1 VRTDLLIYNKYISS
15 GHENVY
21 RMTDGTMES
30 AQNDSDCSKIFLRGN
45 QMCKSAQKEECMKKK
60 NVNKLLALGLVSAM
74 TAGML
79 AGCGNTAS
87 TTTDNGAADTTV
99 TEATDDKT
107 STDTAKAD
115 NGEVPT
121 LIWWSIGGTPPDDF
135 DKTIAEISDYTEE
148 KIGVRLD
155 VKIASWADWGTKM
168 NNIVNTGEYF
178 DLMFVNNTNYSK
190 FVNLNALADITDL
203 VQSETPELYDFIPED
218 LWKGATI
225 KEKVYAVPTYKDS
238 SLTQFWMLDDS
249 IVQKYDIDMESI
261 KDFATLD
268 PIIHTIKEGEGKSVY
283 PIHLSQGATF
293 NGFFNGY
300 DGLAAGVE
308 VMGVKY
314 DDESRKVV
322 NLLEQ
327 DDVKENLNYLRKW
340 YVDDIINPDA
350 NVVTDA
356 GKGAIFS
363 TGQGWPAAAE
373 SWAFGQGIEKY
384 DVTKV
389 FGPLYTTETIQG
401 SMNAVS
407 ANSKY
412 KAEALKVLQLMNTD
426 AKFRNMCA
434 FGTEGNFMQYEEDG
448 TVTKL
453 RDDWVWPTYT
463 QGTFFI
469 LATQSDGDPDAWK
482 QVQEQNE
489 AATSST
495 CLGFVFDPEPVQNE
509 VANVNTAWEKYKNDL
524 LTGAIDPETTVPT
537 IIDELNAAGLQTV
550 IDEAQKQLDAFFAE

>member
-1 VRTDLLIYNKYISS
+1 
-15 GHENVY
+15 
-21 RMTDGTMES
+21 MTDGTIES
-30 AQNDSDCSKIFLRGN
+30 AQNDSNCSKIFPRGN
-45 QMCKSAQKEECMKKK
+45 QKCKSAQKEECMKKK

-218 LWKGATI
+218 LWRGATI

-249 IVQKYDIDMESI
+249 IVQKYNIDMDSI

-300 DGLAAGVE
+300 DGLAAGVT

-327 DDVKENLNYLRKW
+327 DDVKENLNYLHKW
-340 YVDDIINPDA
+340 YVDGIINPDA

-401 SMNAVS
+401 SMNAIS
-407 ANSKY
+407 ANSNY

-509 VANVNTAWEKYKNDL
+509 IANVNTAWEKYNNDL

>member
-1 VRTDLLIYNKYISS
+1 
-15 GHENVY
+15 
-21 RMTDGTMES
+21 
-30 AQNDSDCSKIFLRGN
+30 
-45 QMCKSAQKEECMKKK
+45 
-60 NVNKLLALGLVSAM
+60 
-74 TAGML
+74 
-79 AGCGNTAS
+79 
-87 TTTDNGAADTTV
+87 
-99 TEATDDKT
+99 
-107 STDTAKAD
+107 
-115 NGEVPT
+115 
-121 LIWWSIGGTPPDDF
+121 
-135 DKTIAEISDYTEE
+135 
-148 KIGVRLD
+148 
-155 VKIASWADWGTKM
+155 M

-178 DLMFVNNTNYSK
+178 DLMFVNNTNYTK

-218 LWKGATI
+218 LWRGATI

-300 DGLAAGVE
+300 DGLTAGVT

-327 DDVKENLNYLRKW
+327 EDVKENLNYLHKW
-340 YVDDIINPDA
+340 YLDGIINPDA

-407 ANSKY
+407 ANSNY

-482 QVQEQNE
+482 QVKEQNE

-509 VANVNTAWEKYKNDL
+509 IANVNTAWEKYNNDL

>member
-1 VRTDLLIYNKYISS
+1 
-15 GHENVY
+15 
-21 RMTDGTMES
+21 
-30 AQNDSDCSKIFLRGN
+30 
-45 QMCKSAQKEECMKKK
+45 MKKK

-218 LWKGATI
+218 LWRGATI

-249 IVQKYDIDMESI
+249 IVQKYNIDMDSI

-300 DGLAAGVE
+300 DGLAAGVT

-327 DDVKENLNYLRKW
+327 DDVKENLNYLHKW
-340 YVDDIINPDA
+340 YVDGIINPDA

-401 SMNAVS
+401 SMNAIS
-407 ANSKY
+407 ANSNY

-509 VANVNTAWEKYKNDL
+509 IANVNTAWEKYNNDL

-550 IDEAQKQLDAFFAE
+550 IDEAQKQLDAFFADVEIIISFLVSVMAGVTSYYICKWLDGNDSDN

>member
-1 VRTDLLIYNKYISS
+1 
-15 GHENVY
+15 
-21 RMTDGTMES
+21 
-30 AQNDSDCSKIFLRGN
+30 
-45 QMCKSAQKEECMKKK
+45 MKKK

-218 LWKGATI
+218 LWRGATI

-249 IVQKYDIDMESI
+249 IVQKYNIDMESI

-300 DGLAAGVE
+300 DGLAAGVT

-327 DDVKENLNYLRKW
+327 DDVKENLNYLHKW
-340 YVDDIINPDA
+340 YVDGIINPDA

-407 ANSKY
+407 ANSNY

-434 FGTEGNFMQYEEDG
+434 FGTEGNFMKYEEDG

-509 VANVNTAWEKYKNDL
+509 IANVNTAWEKYNNDL

-550 IDEAQKQLDAFFAE
+550 IDEAQKQLDAFCHHKKTLRVSRGVFSIGKQRSSQNVFKTLGERYITLYSFYTPMWAGLGGLG

>member
-1 VRTDLLIYNKYISS
+1 
-15 GHENVY
+15 
-21 RMTDGTMES
+21 MTDRTIES
-30 AQNDSDCSKIFLRGN
+30 AQNDTDCSKIFLRGN
-45 QMCKSAQKEECMKKK
+45 QKCKSAQKEERMKKK

-87 TTTDNGAADTTV
+87 TTTDQGAADTTV

-148 KIGVRLD
+148 KIGVRID

-168 NNIVNTGEYF
+168 NNIINTGEYF
-178 DLMFVNNTNYSK
+178 DLMFVNNTNYTK

-225 KEKVYAVPTYKDS
+225 KDKVYAVPTYKDS
-238 SLTQFWMLDDS
+238 SMTQFWFLDDS
-249 IVQKYDIDMESI
+249 IVQKYNIDMDSI

-300 DGLAAGVE
+300 DGLTAGVT

-327 DDVKENLNYLRKW
+327 DDVKENLNYLHKW
-340 YVDDIINPDA
+340 YVDGIINPDA
-350 NVVTDA
+350 NVVTDG
-356 GKGAIFS
+356 GKGAIFG

-401 SMNAVS
+401 SMNAIS
-407 ANSKY
+407 ANSNY

-469 LATQSDGDPDAWK
+469 LATQSDGDPDAWN
-482 QVQEQNE
+482 QVKEQNE
-489 AATSST
+489 AATAST

-509 VANVNTAWEKYKNDL
+509 IANVNSAWEKYNNDL

>member
-1 VRTDLLIYNKYISS
+1 
-15 GHENVY
+15 
-21 RMTDGTMES
+21 
-30 AQNDSDCSKIFLRGN
+30 
-45 QMCKSAQKEECMKKK
+45 MCKSAQKEECMKKK

-148 KIGVRLD
+148 KIGVRID
-155 VKIASWADWGTKM
+155 VKIASWADWSTKM

-178 DLMFVNNTNYSK
+178 DLMFVNNTNYTK

-218 LWKGATI
+218 LWRGATI

-300 DGLAAGVE
+300 DGLTAGVA

-327 DDVKENLNYLRKW
+327 DDVKENLNYLHKW
-340 YVDDIINPDA
+340 YVDGIINPDA

-407 ANSKY
+407 ANSNY

-482 QVQEQNE
+482 QVKEQNE

-509 VANVNTAWEKYKNDL
+509 IANVNTAWEKYNNDL

-550 IDEAQKQLDAFFAE
+550 IDEAQKQLDAFFAN

>member
-1 VRTDLLIYNKYISS
+1 
-15 GHENVY
+15 
-21 RMTDGTMES
+21 
-30 AQNDSDCSKIFLRGN
+30 
-45 QMCKSAQKEECMKKK
+45 MCKSAQKEECMKKK

-135 DKTIAEISDYTEE
+135 NKTIAEISDYTEE
-148 KIGVRLD
+148 KIGVRID
-155 VKIASWADWGTKM
+155 VKIASWADWSTKM

-178 DLMFVNNTNYSK
+178 DLMFVNNTNYTK

-225 KEKVYAVPTYKDS
+225 KEKIYAVPTYKDS
-238 SLTQFWMLDDS
+238 SMTQFWMLDDS

-268 PIIHTIKEGEGKSVY
+268 PVIHTIKEGEGKSVY
-283 PIHLSQGATF
+283 PIHLAQGATF

-300 DGLAAGVE
+300 DGLTAGVT

-327 DDVKENLNYLRKW
+327 DDVKENLNYLHKW
-340 YVDDIINPDA
+340 YVDGIINPDA
-350 NVVTDA
+350 NVVTDG

-363 TGQGWPAAAE
+363 TGQGWPAAAK

-453 RDDWVWPTYT
+453 RDDWVWPSYT

-469 LATQSDGDPDAWK
+469 LATEADGDPDAWE
-482 QVQEQNE
+482 QVKEQNE

-509 VANVNTAWEKYKNDL
+509 VANVNTAWEKYNNDL
-524 LTGAIDPETTVPT
+524 LTGAIDPETTLPT

>member
-1 VRTDLLIYNKYISS
+1 
-15 GHENVY
+15 
-21 RMTDGTMES
+21 
-30 AQNDSDCSKIFLRGN
+30 
-45 QMCKSAQKEECMKKK
+45 MKKK

-155 VKIASWADWGTKM
+155 VKIASWADWSTKM

-178 DLMFVNNTNYSK
+178 DLMFVNNTNYTK

-225 KEKVYAVPTYKDS
+225 KEKIYAVPTYKDS
-238 SLTQFWMLDDS
+238 SMTQFWMLDDS

-268 PIIHTIKEGEGKSVY
+268 PVIHTIKEGEGKSVY
-283 PIHLSQGATF
+283 PIHLAQGATF

-300 DGLAAGVE
+300 DGLTAGVT

-327 DDVKENLNYLRKW
+327 DDVK
-340 YVDDIINPDA
+340 
-350 NVVTDA
+350 
-356 GKGAIFS
+356 
-363 TGQGWPAAAE
+363 GWPAAAK

-453 RDDWVWPTYT
+453 RDDWVWPSYT

-469 LATQSDGDPDAWK
+469 LATEADGDPDAWE
-482 QVQEQNE
+482 QVKEQNE
-489 AATSST
+489 SATSST

-509 VANVNTAWEKYKNDL
+509 VANVNTAWEKYNNDL
-524 LTGAIDPETTVPT
+524 LTGAIDPETTLPT

>member
-1 VRTDLLIYNKYISS
+1 
-15 GHENVY
+15 
-21 RMTDGTMES
+21 MTDGTIES
-30 AQNDSDCSKIFLRGN
+30 AQNDSNCSKIFLRGN
-45 QMCKSAQKEECMKKK
+45 QKCKSAQKEECMKKK

-148 KIGVRLD
+148 KIGVRID
-155 VKIASWADWGTKM
+155 VKIASWADWSTKM

-178 DLMFVNNTNYSK
+178 DLMFVNNTNYTK

-218 LWKGATI
+218 LWRGATI

-249 IVQKYDIDMESI
+249 IVQKYNIDMDSI

-300 DGLAAGVE
+300 DGLAAGVT

-327 DDVKENLNYLRKW
+327 DDVKENLNYLHKW
-340 YVDDIINPDA
+340 YVDGIINPDA

-401 SMNAVS
+401 SMNAIS
-407 ANSKY
+407 ANSNY

-482 QVQEQNE
+482 QVKEQNE

-509 VANVNTAWEKYKNDL
+509 VANVNTAWEKYNNDL
-524 LTGAIDPETTVPT
+524 LTGAIDPETTLPT

>member
-1 VRTDLLIYNKYISS
+1 MGKYMIKRILIAIPVLIGITIIDYAIMCLAGSPLQMLQGPRISQAAVAAKEIALGLDKPFYVQYFVWLKQLLHGNMGYSIKSYQAVSEMIASHLGPTLLLMGVSLLVSLLMAVPAGIYSAIKQYSAGDYTVVTLSFLGSSVPGFFLSLLLIYLFTVKLGWLPSS
-15 GHENVY
+15 G
-21 RMTDGTMES
+21 MATLGTAGGAGDVAKHMVMPV
-30 AQNDSDCSKIFLRGN
+30 L
-45 QMCKSAQKEECMKKK
+45 
-60 NVNKLLALGLVSAM
+60 VLATSMAGTNIRYIRSAM
-74 TAGML
+74 L
-79 AGCGNTAS
+79 EILQQ
-87 TTTDNGAADTTV
+87 DYLR
-99 TEATDDKT
+99 
-107 STDTAKAD
+107 TAKAK
-115 NGEVPT
+115 G
-121 LIWWSIGGTPPDDF
+121 IGRF
-135 DKTIAEISDYTEE
+135 LVINKHAL
-148 KIGVRLD
+148 R
-155 VKIASWADWGTKM
+155 
-168 NNIVNTGEYF
+168 
-178 DLMFVNNTNYSK
+178 
-190 FVNLNALADITDL
+190 NALI
-203 VQSETPELYDFIPED
+203 
-218 LWKGATI
+218 
-225 KEKVYAVPTYKDS
+225 
-238 SLTQFWMLDDS
+238 
-249 IVQKYDIDMESI
+249 
-261 KDFATLD
+261 
-268 PIIHTIKEGEGKSVY
+268 PIITVIGMEIPVLFGGQVIIEH
-283 PIHLSQGATF
+283 
-293 NGFFNGY
+293 
-300 DGLAAGVE
+300 
-308 VMGVKY
+308 
-314 DDESRKVV
+314 
-322 NLLEQ
+322 
-327 DDVKENLNYLRKW
+327 KW
-340 YVDDIINPDA
+340 YVDGIINPDA

-407 ANSKY
+407 ANSNY

-434 FGTEGNFMQYEEDG
+434 FGTEGNFMKYEEDG

-509 VANVNTAWEKYKNDL
+509 IANVNTAWEKYNNDL

>member
-1 VRTDLLIYNKYISS
+1 
-15 GHENVY
+15 
-21 RMTDGTMES
+21 MTDGTIES
-30 AQNDSDCSKIFLRGN
+30 AQNDSNCSKIFPRGN
-45 QMCKSAQKEECMKKK
+45 QKCKSAQKEECMKKK

-99 TEATDDKT
+99 TEAADDKT

-218 LWKGATI
+218 LWRGATI

-249 IVQKYDIDMESI
+249 IVQKYNIDMESI

-300 DGLAAGVE
+300 DGLAAGVT

-327 DDVKENLNYLRKW
+327 DDVKENLNYLHKW
-340 YVDDIINPDA
+340 YVDGIINPDA

-407 ANSKY
+407 ANSNY

-434 FGTEGNFMQYEEDG
+434 FGTEGNFMKYEEDG

-509 VANVNTAWEKYKNDL
+509 IANVNTAWEKYNNDL